1 MELEQYKSS
10 AFEIFDRLLRAMRSP
25 EGYVHPQSLLCC
37 IGSLAGYSCQQD
49 VRKLFMTEGVQ
60 EEDVFTVFTDK
71 SGRKYFYG
79 DIIDEKLVGNNY
91 SVWSFT
97 AGVLKKYNEPF
108 TDVGEMLRYTAANAG
123 GAKLWQNK
131 KLYHRRN
138 CPKLYKAS
146 LATASAYSA
155 EVSRQGRASHSFRAL
170 HTKSHDDLQKRSVTF
185 RVRKNN
191 NGKRLDRGKGGLQ
204 GLVR

>member
-1 MELEQYKSS
+1 
-10 AFEIFDRLLRAMRSP
+10 
-25 EGYVHPQSLLCC
+25 
-37 IGSLAGYSCQQD
+37 
-49 VRKLFMTEGVQ
+49 MTEGVK

-123 GAKLWQNK
+123 GASFGKIRNCTTGETVQSYIKLLWQPLLPIAQK
-131 KLYHRRN
+131 SAGRGELHIVFGL
-138 CPKLYKAS
+138 CIQKAMMTCKSAVS
-146 LATASAYSA
+146 LSECARIIM
-155 EVSRQGRASHSFRAL
+155 E
-170 HTKSHDDLQKRSVTF
+170 SVLTGA
-185 RVRKNN
+185 RVDFKE
-191 NGKRLDRGKGGLQ
+191 
-204 GLVR
+204 LVR

>member
-108 TDVGEMLRYTAANAG
+108 TDVGKCYATLRQTQGTSFGKIRNCTTGENVQSYI
-123 GAKLWQNK
+123 KLLWQPLLPIAQK
-131 KLYHRRN
+131 SAGRGELHIVFGL
-138 CPKLYKAS
+138 CIQKAMMTCKSAVS
-146 LATASAYSA
+146 LSECARIIMESALTGA
-155 EVSRQGRASHSFRAL
+155 
-170 HTKSHDDLQKRSVTF
+170 
-185 RVRKNN
+185 
-191 NGKRLDRGKGGLQ
+191 RLDFKDL
-204 GLVR
+204 

>member
-49 VRKLFMTEGVQ
+49 VRKLFMTEGVK

-97 AGVLKKYNEPF
+97 AGVLKNITSLLQTLGKCSA
-108 TDVGEMLRYTAANAG
+108 TLRQTQG
-123 GAKLWQNK
+123 
-131 KLYHRRN
+131 
-138 CPKLYKAS
+138 
-146 LATASAYSA
+146 
-155 EVSRQGRASHSFRAL
+155 GRALA
-170 HTKSHDDLQKRSVTF
+170 K
-185 RVRKNN
+185 
-191 NGKRLDRGKGGLQ
+191 
-204 GLVR
+204 

>member
-37 IGSLAGYSCQQD
+37 IGSLAGYSCQHD
-49 VRKLFMTEGVQ
+49 VRKLFMTEGVK
-60 EEDVFTVFTDK
+60 EDDVFTVFTDK

-97 AGVLKKYNEPF
+97 AGVLQKYNEPF

-123 GAKLWQNK
+123 GA
-131 KLYHRRN
+131 
-138 CPKLYKAS
+138 S
-146 LATASAYSA
+146 F
-155 EVSRQGRASHSFRAL
+155 VSRQGRASHSFRTL
-170 HTKSHDDLQKRSVTF
+170 HTKSHDDLQKRSVAF
-185 RVRKNN
+185 GVCKNN
-191 NGKRLDRGKGGLQ
+191 NGKRLDRCKGGLQ